1 MYELRKEAN
10 NCVVAIAKNFGDHIH
25 LQLFTH
31 LPTNEQIMLE
41 SYAWPYNRINDM
53 LCWTMYDYIWNY
65 IKPHFES
72 IGIRVVEE

>member
-1 MYELRKEAN
+1 
-10 NCVVAIAKNFGDHIH
+10 
-25 LQLFTH
+25 
-31 LPTNEQIMLE
+31 MLE

-72 IGIRVVEE
+72 IGIRIVEE

>member
-31 LPTNEQIMLE
+31 LPTNERIMLE